1 MDYKN
6 KIKQIGG
13 RIIKIPDNFFHVM
26 SITKAVIGIL
36 YHYQKKEYPRD
47 KLLYKNITIG
57 NALNM
62 NSGLQNNE
70 WDLKNL

>member
-36 YHYQKKEYPRD
+36 YHYQKK
-47 KLLYKNITIG
+47 NILGINYYIKT
-57 NALNM
+57 
-62 NSGLQNNE
+62 LQLE
-70 WDLKNL
+70 ML